1 MSDSARVEKKDHFVV
16 KVEPALRKWESVLG
30 AAVASQKVDEEAPLL
45 VRNKTGTL
53 VGKLEQSRNPTIHA
67 ELVAMIKEK
76 GWQGI
81 MGFFHAIYVPMA
93 GERVKNMV
101 EVQINPKIVLPVGTW

>member
-1 MSDSARVEKKDHFVV
+1 MSDSARVQKKNHFVV
-16 KVEPALRKWESVLG
+16 KVEPALRKWESVSG
-30 AAVASQKVDEEAPLL
+30 AVTSQKVDEEAPLL

-101 EVQINPKIVLPVGTW
+101 EVKINPKIVLPVGTW

>member
-1 MSDSARVEKKDHFVV
+1 MSDSARVQKKDHFVV
-16 KVEPALRKWESVLG
+16 KVEPALRKWESVAG
-30 AAVASQKVDEEAPLL
+30 AVTSQKVDEKAPLL

-53 VGKLEQSRNPTIHA
+53 VGKLEQSRNPTVHA

-101 EVQINPKIVLPVGTW
+101 EVKINPKIVLPVGTL

>member
-1 MSDSARVEKKDHFVV
+1 MSDSARVQKKDHFVV
-16 KVEPALRKWESVLG
+16 KVEPALRKRESMIG
-30 AAVASQKVDEEAPLL
+30 AVTSQKVDENAPLL

-53 VGKLEQSRNPTIHA
+53 VGKLEQSRNPTVHA
-67 ELVAMIKEK
+67 ELVAIIKEK

-101 EVQINPKIVLPVGTW
+101 EVKINPKIVLPVGTW

>member
-1 MSDSARVEKKDHFVV
+1 MV
-16 KVEPALRKWESVLG
+16 KVETALIKLGTVVG
-30 AAVASQKVDEEAPLL
+30 AAVALQEVDGEGPLF
-45 VRNKTGTL
+45 VRNKAGTL
-53 VGKLEQSRNPTIHA
+53 VGKLEQSSNPTIHA

-101 EVQINPKIVLPVGTW
+101 EVKINPKIVLPVGTW

>member
-1 MSDSARVEKKDHFVV
+1 MV
-16 KVEPALRKWESVLG
+16 KVEPALRKWVSVPG
-30 AAVASQKVDEEAPLL
+30 AVLTRQIVDEEAPLL

-76 GWQGI
+76 GWQG
-81 MGFFHAIYVPMA
+81 MLGFFHAIYEPKTGA
-93 GERVKNMV
+93 RVKNIV
-101 EVQINPKIVLPVGTW
+101 EIKINPKIILPVNTW

>member
-1 MSDSARVEKKDHFVV
+1 MV
-16 KVEPALRKWESVLG
+16 KVEPALRKWVGVSGNKVT
-30 AAVASQKVDEEAPLL
+30 SQKVDEKAPLL
-45 VRNKTGTL
+45 VRNKAGTL
-53 VGKLEQSRNPTIHA
+53 VGKLEQSRNPTVHA
-67 ELVAMIKEK
+67 ELVAIIKEK

-101 EVQINPKIVLPVGTW
+101 EVKINPKIVLPVGTW

>member
-1 MSDSARVEKKDHFVV
+1 MV
-16 KVEPALRKWESVLG
+16 KVEPALRKWVGVSGNKVT
-30 AAVASQKVDEEAPLL
+30 SQKVDEKAPLL
-45 VRNKTGTL
+45 VRNKAGTL

-67 ELVAMIKEK
+67 ELVATIKEK

-81 MGFFHAIYVPMA
+81 MGFFHAIYVPMP

-101 EVQINPKIVLPVGTW
+101 EVKINPKIVLPVNTW

>member
-1 MSDSARVEKKDHFVV
+1 MV
-16 KVEPALRKWESVLG
+16 KVEPALRKWVGVSGNKVT
-30 AAVASQKVDEEAPLL
+30 SQTVDEKAPLL
-45 VRNKTGTL
+45 VRNKAGTL

-101 EVQINPKIVLPVGTW
+101 EVKINPKIVLPVNTW